1 MENITIKT
9 IAVRNIKK
17 HTNFRPKEDI
27 KKYVH
32 DNFVPQYKE
41 FALGYP
47 IEFFTVI
54 SNGIDYLLNKKK

>member
-47 IEFFTVI
+47 IEFFTDI
-54 SNGIDYLLNKKK
+54 KWN